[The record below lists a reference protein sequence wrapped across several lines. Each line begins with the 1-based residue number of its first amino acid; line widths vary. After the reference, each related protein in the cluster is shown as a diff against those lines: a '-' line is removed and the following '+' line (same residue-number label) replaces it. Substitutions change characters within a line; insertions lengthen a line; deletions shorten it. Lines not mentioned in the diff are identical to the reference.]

1 MKVHSQLPVDQYL
14 SAMKAQMSG
23 FCEFGCERFVGTI
36 MGHLFSITY
45 CSGHEMNRRITNEKS
60 RAIGFVRSAG
70 DGTDV
75 YCIRL
80 KGMSNPVS
88 MLLNFALFYLMFAL
102 SGDYTFD
109 YISIWPF
116 ALAGSL
122 MMAIITSVTDSITE
136 RGQEGSRIMTSF
148 LHDPDDYYANI
159 NKY

>member
-1 MKVHSQLPVDQYL
+1 
-14 SAMKAQMSG
+14 
-23 FCEFGCERFVGTI
+23 
-36 MGHLFSITY
+36 
-45 CSGHEMNRRITNEKS
+45 MNRRITNEKS

-88 MLLNFALFYLMFAL
+88 MLIFFGVFFLMFAL
-102 SGDYTFD
+102 SGDVAFAD
-109 YISIWPF
+109 FEIWPF
-116 ALAGSL
+116 ALGGTFL
-122 MMAIITSVTDSITE
+122 MAVSTAIQDSVTE